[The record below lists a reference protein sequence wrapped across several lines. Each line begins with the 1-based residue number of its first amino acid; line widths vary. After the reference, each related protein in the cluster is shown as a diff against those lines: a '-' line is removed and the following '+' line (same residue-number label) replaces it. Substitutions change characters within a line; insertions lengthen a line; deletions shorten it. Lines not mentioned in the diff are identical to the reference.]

1 MSENNHDTVTVSSS
15 SAQVAADPFL
25 TDSAYRHEARQ
36 ALNAYL
42 DACYEALQQAGVT
55 RPEWPTIDDQTVA
68 GLAAQM
74 LWLNRWII
82 SFDPGTM
89 KPQLSPVPVN
99 AFVLTKDQIQKNLEE
114 ILPGYRL
121 IDRPH
126 YEQLIAIP
134 HRKTLLDVDFSHRI
148 SHHENGGTLENE
160 LIETLCTLR
169 RDLTGLFGALRH
181 LLKTSEA
188 DKLFASVADG
198 ILQELELFD
207 SLLAVDNI
215 QPLTEEKMDQL
226 NTSFDDL
233 FSMHWMLLEQLIGS
247 EKNQFGSR
255 LVEIADKKLSD
266 IRALLDAY
274 SQQTQSEEVA
284 DEAGAV

>member
-1 MSENNHDTVTVSSS
+1 MSNHHDTLSPSAPVT
-15 SAQVAADPFL
+15 ADPFL

-36 ALNAYL
+36 ALNVYL
-42 DACYEALQQAGVT
+42 DACFDALQQAGVT
-55 RPEWPTIDDQTVA
+55 PPEWPTLDDQTVS

-82 SFDPGTM
+82 DFDPGMM

-99 AFVLTKDQIQKNLEE
+99 AFVLTREQIHKNLEE

-121 IDRPH
+121 IEKSL
-126 YEQLIAIP
+126 YAQLTAKRSGKP
-134 HRKTLLDVDFSHRI
+134 LLDVDFSHHI
-148 SHHENGGTLENE
+148 SHRANGGTLENE
-160 LIETLCTLR
+160 LIETLSTLR
-169 RDLTGLFGALRH
+169 RELTGLFGTLRH

-207 SLLAVDNI
+207 ALLEVDHI
-215 QPLTEEKMDQL
+215 QPLTEARIDQL

-233 FSMHWMLLEQLIGS
+233 FSMHWMLLEQLIDS
-247 EKNQFGSR
+247 DKNQFGSG

-266 IRALLDAY
+266 IWALLDAY
-274 SQQTQSEEVA
+274 TQQSQTA
-284 DEAGAV
+284 AKAGEAGAQ

>member
-1 MSENNHDTVTVSSS
+1 MSENTRDTLSP
-15 SAQVAADPFL
+15 SAQVTADPFL

-42 DACYEALQQAGVT
+42 EACFDALQQAGVT
-55 RPEWPTIDDQTVA
+55 PPEWPTLDDQTVS

-82 SFDPGTM
+82 DFDPSTM
-89 KPQLSPVPVN
+89 KPQLSPAPLS
-99 AFVLTKDQIQKNLEE
+99 AFILTKDQIQKNIEE

-121 IDRPH
+121 IEQPL
-126 YEQLIAIP
+126 YEQLTAKPKNHI
-134 HRKTLLDVDFSHRI
+134 LQVDFSHRI
-148 SHHENGGTLENE
+148 SYHAHGGTLENE
-160 LIETLCTLR
+160 LIETLSTLR
-169 RDLTGLFGALRH
+169 RDLTGLFGTLRH

-188 DKLFASVADG
+188 DKLYHSVTDG

-207 SLLAVDNI
+207 ILLDVDHT
-215 QPLTEEKMDQL
+215 QPLTAERIDQL
-226 NTSFDDL
+226 NTSFEDL
-233 FSMHWMLLEQLIGS
+233 FSMHWMLLEQLIDS
-247 EKNQFGSR
+247 DKNQFGSG

-274 SQQTQSEEVA
+274 SQQTQSEEAV
-284 DEAGAV
+284 DEAGAA

>member
-1 MSENNHDTVTVSSS
+1 MSENHHDTLSA
-15 SAQVAADPFL
+15 SAQVTADPFL

-36 ALNAYL
+36 ALNVYL
-42 DACYEALQQAGVT
+42 DACFDALQQAGVT
-55 RPEWPTIDDQTVA
+55 PPEWPTLDDQTVS
-68 GLAAQM
+68 GLATQM

-99 AFVLTKDQIQKNLEE
+99 AFILTREQIQQNLEE

-121 IDRPH
+121 IEKPV
-126 YEQLIAIP
+126 YEQWTAKRSGKP
-134 HRKTLLDVDFSHRI
+134 LLDVDFSHHI
-148 SHHENGGTLENE
+148 SHRANGGTLENE
-160 LIETLCTLR
+160 LIETLSTLR
-169 RDLTGLFGALRH
+169 RELTGLFGALRH
-181 LLKTSEA
+181 LLTTSEA
-188 DKLFASVADG
+188 DKLFASVTDG

-207 SLLAVDNI
+207 ALLEVDKI

-226 NTSFDDL
+226 NTSFEDL
-233 FSMHWMLLEQLIGS
+233 FSMHWMLLEQLIDS
-247 EKNQFGSR
+247 DKNQFGSG

-274 SQQTQSEEVA
+274 IQQTQSEEVT
-284 DEAGAV
+284 DDTGAA